1 MLILFREGLPSSDP
15 LFFIDD
21 NYGFGVFLLE
31 TGRNGFLGAG
41 RRELNAVRRKAV
53 VCALRGPIKSHCFI
67 EAASNRNHFEIS
79 PDEFAPEDHP
89 HTKCLMS
96 FIRKVMAWSENV
108 PQGGHVLIRC
118 QNRGFFGK
126 PEAHTK

>member
-1 MLILFREGLPSSDP
+1 MLILFREGSPSSDP

-89 HTKCLMS
+89 HIKCLMS
-96 FIRKVMAWSENV
+96 FIRKVMAWVRMCHRED
-108 PQGGHVLIRC
+108 
-118 QNRGFFGK
+118 
-126 PEAHTK
+126 TY